1 MKNGSNETRPSA
13 KRFYEA
19 VATEASAKG
28 WRILLDGRVVKTP
41 KRAELQLPT
50 APLADAVA
58 GEWRAQGLQ
67 IDPASMPLTKLSNTA
82 IDAVTPN
89 LAAVAEDV
97 LNFAARDL
105 ICYRAKA
112 PESLVER
119 QSACWDPL
127 LDWAEQ
133 HHGVRL
139 ITTEGIMP
147 VDQPPESLA
156 ALAASVARL
165 DSFALAALHVMTTL
179 TGSAILALAH
189 VADRLSLE
197 ECWAAAHVDEDYQI
211 GHWGEDAE
219 ARRRRGLRFADMR
232 AASEF
237 FRLSR
242 LVVRL

>member
-1 MKNGSNETRPSA
+1 MKNGSNETGARP

-19 VATEASAKG
+19 VATEATAGG

-41 KRAELQLPT
+41 KRAELLLPA
-50 APLADAVA
+50 APLAEVVA
-58 GEWRAQGLQ
+58 AEWSGQGAQ

-89 LAAVAEDV
+89 RAAVAEDV
-97 LNFAARDL
+97 MSFAARDL

-112 PESLVER
+112 PESLVEG

-127 LDWAEQ
+127 LAWAEQ
-133 HHGVRL
+133 HHGARL
-139 ITTEGIMP
+139 IVAEGIMP
-147 VDQPPESLA
+147 VDQPAESLA
-156 ALAASVARL
+156 ALAAALARF
-165 DSFALAALHVMTTL
+165 DAFALTALHLMTTL
-179 TGSAILALAH
+179 TGSAVLVLAH
-189 VADRLSLE
+189 VAGRLSLE

-211 GHWGEDAE
+211 GHWGEDAD
-219 ARRRRGLRFADMR
+219 ARKRRALRFADFR

-242 LVVRL
+242 PAP